1 MDFLFFFRFTEK
13 HKKNSPPSGRNT
25 HLQHIDQ
32 DHRIGYITIELLL
45 LGSVGQ
51 VDQSPSDNPGP
62 AIEEELEVEPLS
74 DAWIELDAHHEVVK
88 EVSCEFA
95 TRHKSVSR

>member
-1 MDFLFFFRFTEK
+1 MGAQKKREK
-13 HKKNSPPSGRNT
+13 TLPPSGRIA

-32 DHRIGYITIELLL
+32 DHGVGHISIELLL
-45 LGSVGQ
+45 LSCVGQ
-51 VDQSPSDNPGP
+51 INQSPGDDPGP
-62 AIEEELEVEPLS
+62 AVEEELEIEPLS

-95 TRHKSVSR
+95 AQHEPVSQ